1 MWKNSSRLHPSSI
14 QSLFTLSLTKSILM
28 MQVKRRGQKQF
39 FSSKY
44 FFIPVVYVCFVP
56 QQQIRQSGVCSA
68 LSTWQHS
75 KISQNAQ
82 SNHSTACH
90 NKRVHVCTFKVKQ
103 NVTLK
108 VLIPSLS
115 FILATKHRLY
125 FKWKSNFYNYFLTV
139 PQAKIN
145 FPSQIYFSNKLL
157 ILKDI

>member
-1 MWKNSSRLHPSSI
+1 MVRNN
-14 QSLFTLSLTKSILM
+14 
-28 MQVKRRGQKQF
+28 F
-39 FSSKY
+39 FRQNIFSFLLYMYVLYRNNRYVS
-44 FFIPVVYVCFVP
+44 PV
-56 QQQIRQSGVCSA
+56 VCSA

-115 FILATKHRLY
+115 FILATKTPPLFQVKIKFLQLLLDCTSGKNQLPLPNLF
-125 FKWKSNFYNYFLTV
+125 FK
-139 PQAKIN
+139 
-145 FPSQIYFSNKLL
+145 
-157 ILKDI
+157 

>member
-1 MWKNSSRLHPSSI
+1 MVRNN
-14 QSLFTLSLTKSILM
+14 
-28 MQVKRRGQKQF
+28 F
-39 FSSKY
+39 FSRQNVFSVLLY
-44 FFIPVVYVCFVP
+44 TYVLYRNNRYVSP
-56 QQQIRQSGVCSA
+56 GVCSA

-82 SNHSTACH
+82 SNQSTACH

-115 FILATKHRLY
+115 FFLATKHRFY
-125 FKWKSNFYNYFLTV
+125 FKLKSNFYNYFLTV